1 MAVPGK
7 VTVCWACMSAWP
19 TWRAGARGLWAELLV
34 LLLLMVMMMACAL
47 ELCLGFERLRLCP
60 QARSKILGKVIGFLE
75 GLSFDEKD

>member
-1 MAVPGK
+1 
-7 VTVCWACMSAWP
+7 
-19 TWRAGARGLWAELLV
+19 V